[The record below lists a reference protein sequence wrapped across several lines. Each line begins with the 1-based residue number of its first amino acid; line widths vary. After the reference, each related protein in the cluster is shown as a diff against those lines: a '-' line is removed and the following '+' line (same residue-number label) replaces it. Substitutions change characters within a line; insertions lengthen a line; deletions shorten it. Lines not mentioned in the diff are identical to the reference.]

1 MGLSQLVLLYHWSIP
16 ASLKLASNNVKDQ
29 LYKLGKKSPPRSQ
42 IGEILKDSHA
52 AVQAHLT
59 TGNKSLRILKTK
71 GFAPDLPKILCHLIR
86 KAVAIPKQLERN
98 RKDKDA
104 KFRCILRESTIHLL
118 ACYYRTKRVFQP
130 SWKHESPTVSSLAA

>member
-29 LYKLGKKSPPRSQ
+29 LYKLGKKS
-42 IGEILKDSHA
+42 DSHA